1 MEPKHGIVI
10 SNILDPMWEWNHM
23 RTKLF
28 EILARLCDSI
38 VFFFL
43 QDGRGEKRDGDNSAD
58 SG

>member
-1 MEPKHGIVI
+1 MK
-10 SNILDPMWEWNHM
+10 SNEDK
-23 RTKLF
+23 TV
-28 EILARLCDSI
+28 DSI